1 MEFVGDDVLEF
12 IGDQIVWSW
21 WCSAQEL
28 YEEARRGIE
37 TLGRSTTTVCLLGVV
52 IELVQASTV
61 RY

>member
-12 IGDQIVWSW
+12 MGHQIVWSW

-28 YEEARRGIE
+28 YED
-37 TLGRSTTTVCLLGVV
+37 